1 VRKFAWLITRIFDP
15 TIEIPLAV
23 GMTVWFAVEPSLRLM
38 MLLFIGVFYVLL
50 PAIYFVVRIRKGKVS
65 DWDVTKREERR
76 AIYQFSIVSHL
87 VGVLAVASLEQFFL
101 MKILLILWIVSVVF
115 MVINMYWKI
124 SVHAGV
130 NAFLMVLLNNF
141 YGWKIFGW
149 LMVVLLLVLWS
160 RVYLRKH
167 TTTQVMAGA
176 IIAFVLVE
184 LGMRM
189 VGI

>member
-1 VRKFAWLITRIFDP
+1 VRKFAWLITRTFDP
-15 TIEIPLAV
+15 VFEIPLAV
-23 GMTVWFAVEPSLRLM
+23 GMSVWFLADPSMRLQT
-38 MLLFIGVFYVLL
+38 LLLIFLFYVLA

-65 DWDVTKREERR
+65 DWDITKKEERK
-76 AIYQFSIVSHL
+76 AIYQFSIASHL
-87 VGVLAVASLEQFFL
+87 LGILAVFL
-101 MKILLILWIVSVVF
+101 LGQIFLVKLLMVLWVVSVVF
-115 MVINMYWKI
+115 MVVNIYWKI

-167 TTTQVMAGA
+167 SITQVMAGA
-176 IIAFVLVE
+176 LVAFILVE

-189 VGI
+189 LGI

>member
-1 VRKFAWLITRIFDP
+1 MRKFAWLITRTFDP
-15 TIEIPLAV
+15 VFEIPLAV
-23 GMTVWFAVEPSLRLM
+23 GMSVWFLADPSMRLQT
-38 MLLFIGVFYVLL
+38 LLLIFLFYVLA

-65 DWDVTKREERR
+65 DWDITKKEERK
-76 AIYQFSIVSHL
+76 AIYQFSIASHL
-87 VGVLAVASLEQFFL
+87 LGILAVFL
-101 MKILLILWIVSVVF
+101 LGQIFLVKLLMVLWVVSVVF
-115 MVINMYWKI
+115 MVVNIYWKI

-167 TTTQVMAGA
+167 SITQVMAGA
-176 IIAFVLVE
+176 LVAFILVE

-189 VGI
+189 LGI

>member
-1 VRKFAWLITRIFDP
+1 MRKFAWLITRTFDP
-15 TIEIPLAV
+15 VFEIPLAV
-23 GMTVWFAVEPSLRLM
+23 GMSVWFLADPSMRLQT
-38 MLLFIGVFYVLL
+38 LLLIFLFYVLA

-65 DWDVTKREERR
+65 DWDITKKEERK
-76 AIYQFSIVSHL
+76 AIYQFSIASHL
-87 VGVLAVASLEQFFL
+87 LGILAVFL
-101 MKILLILWIVSVVF
+101 LGQIFLVKLLMVLWVVSVVF
-115 MVINMYWKI
+115 MVVNIYWKI

-167 TTTQVMAGA
+167 TITQVMAGA
-176 IIAFVLVE
+176 LVAFVLVE

-189 VGI
+189 LGI

>member
-1 VRKFAWLITRIFDP
+1 MRKFAWLITRTFDP
-15 TIEIPLAV
+15 VFEIPLAV
-23 GMTVWFAVEPSLRLM
+23 GMSVWFLADPSMRLQT
-38 MLLFIGVFYVLL
+38 LLLIFLFYVLA

-65 DWDVTKREERR
+65 DWDITKKEERK
-76 AIYQFSIVSHL
+76 AIYQFSIASHL
-87 VGVLAVASLEQFFL
+87 LGILAVFL
-101 MKILLILWIVSVVF
+101 LGQIFLVKLLMVLWVVSVVF
-115 MVINMYWKI
+115 MVVNIYWKI

-141 YGWKIFGW
+141 YGWKIFGG

-167 TTTQVMAGA
+167 SITQVMAGA
-176 IIAFVLVE
+176 LVAFILVE

-189 VGI
+189 LGI